1 MEFSA
6 QIKTFLLIAA
16 TGIFLGVLFDT
27 YRVLR
32 RCFRPSRLIT
42 SLADLI
48 YCLIASAIAFA
59 ALLAGNWGE
68 LRFYIFI
75 ALIIGLA
82 AYYRIAS
89 KQVMKLIMAVLKLI
103 AKGWRMTK
111 LAFVFTL
118 IKPTKFIARTL
129 IWPFRFI
136 ARKCVVWYK
145 RWLPPPPPPEE
156 TRPPE

>member
-1 MEFSA
+1 MEFST

-27 YRVLR
+27 YRVIR
-32 RCFRPSRLIT
+32 KCYRPSNLIT

-68 LRFYIFI
+68 LRFYVFI
-75 ALIIGLA
+75 ALIIGLV
-82 AYYRIAS
+82 AYYRLAS
-89 KQVMKLIMAVLKLI
+89 KRVINMIMALLKLI
-103 AKGWRMTK
+103 AKGWRMVK
-111 LAFVFTL
+111 LTFVFTI
-118 IKPTKFIARTL
+118 IKPAKFIARTV
-129 IWPFRFI
+129 IWPFRFVG
-136 ARKCVVWYK
+136 RKCAIWYK

-156 TRPPE
+156 TPPPE